1 MLVTSFLF
9 VIVVGMVLTVFVEC
23 LQYYAVIDDVTTLT
37 QSGQTAAMRIRG
49 ELEES
54 DLYCIHID
62 TSPPGIVFATPRT
75 SDGRFDYDPT
85 SGALRWQRYV
95 CYYVDTV
102 RGISTLV
109 RKEIPIA
116 AVPSSLPTSPPLIP
130 STRYSAWFR
139 AASLSKNQVCSGVT
153 MIGLS
158 DVPYSGLVSL
168 QLQLDS
174 APLGSARANSL
185 RIVTSV
191 LPRN

>member
-1 MLVTSFLF
+1 MLVTSILF

-23 LQYYAVIDDVTTLT
+23 LQYYALTDDATTLT
-37 QSGQTAAMRIRG
+37 QSGQTAAMRIRD

-54 DLYCIHID
+54 DLYSIHID
-62 TSPPGIVFATPRT
+62 TSPPGIVFATPR
-75 SDGRFDYDPT
+75 GPNGFDFDPT
-85 SGALRWQRYV
+85 TGALRWQRYV
-95 CYYVDTV
+95 CYYVDTM
-102 RGISTLV
+102 RGVSTLV
-109 RKEIPIA
+109 RKEIPIS

-139 AASLSKNQVCSGVT
+139 AASLSPSWVCSGVT

-168 QLQLDS
+168 QLQLGS